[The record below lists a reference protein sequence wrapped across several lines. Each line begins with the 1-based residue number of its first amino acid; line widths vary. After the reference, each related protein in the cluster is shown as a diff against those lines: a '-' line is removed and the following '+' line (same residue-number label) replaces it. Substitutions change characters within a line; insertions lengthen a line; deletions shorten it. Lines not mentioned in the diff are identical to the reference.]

1 MCCWEDATI
10 AGGSN
15 THTTVS
21 NLAKGY
27 RKKATKLYTAFKDKV
42 NEFSWVDDI
51 DDEDITSSG
60 RENLIPLDIG
70 RGYGAHMASDGGYEA
85 ATITRAMNE
94 GSFSFVHGNA
104 RFFISTQAKAFD
116 QRAKE
121 AQLVRQIK
129 YQSKK
134 SLEALARRVGLQF
147 YGTSNG
153 YVCETTT
160 NATNATQTLT
170 LADGFGDSTIDGG
183 AYLSSLFEVGDRIG
197 LVASSA
203 LVTDGL
209 GVITDTTTVAGEI
222 IATFDG
228 AVDVDANDNV
238 VFANAVTD
246 TTITATD
253 FGKWPVGLL
262 EIITASSVHGLA
274 TSSEANWAAAVNNTS
289 GGRFSYVKLKNLRN
303 QIANGGGKLTDVVW
317 SQGVENDVEAG
328 ERAARIYDSSAM
340 DLDGSIRAKGI
351 TFRTSDLVPPEH
363 VFAFDR
369 SGWGK
374 KLLTDK
380 PAEDGM
386 LDFGDLHKAEDRAGW
401 KGGFDLIWALV
412 CRSRKKFGRYADLTE
427 Q

>member
-1 MCCWEDATI
+1 M
-10 AGGSN
+10 AGASN

-21 NLAKGY
+21 TLAKGY

-51 DDEDITSSG
+51 DDEEISASG

-70 RGYGAHMASDGGYEA
+70 RGYGAHMVTDSGNEA
-85 ATITRAMNE
+85 RTITRAMNE
-94 GSFSFVHGNA
+94 GSFGFVHANS
-104 RFFISTQAKAFD
+104 RFFISTLAKAFD
-116 QRAKE
+116 QGQKE
-121 AQLVRQIK
+121 AQIIRQIK

-147 YGTSNG
+147 YGSSNG
-153 YVCETTT
+153 YVCESTT
-160 NATNATQTLT
+160 NTTAVTITLT
-170 LADGFGDSTIDGG
+170 LADGFGDATIDGA
-183 AYLSSLFEVGDRIG
+183 AYLGQLFEVGDRVG
-197 LVASSA
+197 LVRSSA
-203 LVTDGL
+203 LVTNAL
-209 GVITDTTTVAGEI
+209 GAVSDNTTVPGEMI
-222 IATFDG
+222 VVFDG
-228 AVDVDANDNV
+228 SVDADANDNV

-274 TSSEANWAAAVNNTS
+274 TSSEANWSAAVNNTS

-303 QIANGGGKLTDVVW
+303 QIANGGRKMTDVVW

-340 DLDGSIRAKGI
+340 DLDGSIKAKGI
-351 TFRTSDLVPPEH
+351 TFRSSDLTPPEH
-363 VFAFDR
+363 VFGFDR
-369 SGWGK
+369 SAWGK
-374 KLLTDK
+374 KILTEK
-380 PAEDGM
+380 PSEDGM
-386 LDFGDLHKAEDRAGW
+386 LDFGDLYKAEDRAGW
-401 KGGFDLIWALV
+401 KGGFELIYALV
-412 CRSRKKFGRYADLTE
+412 CRSRKGFGRYADLTE

>member
-1 MCCWEDATI
+1 M

-21 NLAKGY
+21 TLEKGY

-42 NEFSWVDDI
+42 DEFSWLDDI
-51 DDEDITSSG
+51 DDEEIQASG

-70 RGYGAHMASDGGYEA
+70 RGYGAHMVTDGGNEA
-85 ATITRAMNE
+85 RTITRAMNE
-94 GSFSFVHGNA
+94 GSFSFVQANA
-104 RFFISTQAKAFD
+104 RFFISTLAKAFD
-116 QRAKE
+116 QGQKE
-121 AQLVRQIK
+121 AQIVRQIK

-147 YGTSNG
+147 YGFSTG
-153 YVCETTT
+153 YVCESTT
-160 NATNATQTLT
+160 NATTTTQTLT
-170 LADGFGDSTIDGG
+170 LNDGFGDSTIDG
-183 AYLSSLFEVGDRIG
+183 ASYLGGLFEDGDRIG
-197 LVASSA
+197 MIRSTS

-209 GVITDTTTVAGEI
+209 GEVVDNTTVAGELI
-222 IATFDG
+222 VVFDG
-228 AVDVDANDNV
+228 SVDVNAADNI

-253 FGKWPVGLL
+253 YNKWPVGLL
-262 EIITASSVHGLA
+262 DICTSSSVHGLA
-274 TSSEANWAAAVNNTS
+274 TSSEPNWAAAVNNTS
-289 GGRFSYVKLKNLRN
+289 GGRFSYVKLKNIRN
-303 QIANGGGKLTDVVW
+303 QIKNKSGGKLTDVIW

-340 DLDGSIRAKGI
+340 DLDGSIKAKGV

-363 VFAFDR
+363 VFGFDR

-386 LDFGDLHKAEDRAGW
+386 LDFGDLYKAEDRAGW
-401 KGGFDLIWALV
+401 KGGFDLIYALV
-412 CRSRKKFGRYADLTE
+412 CRSRGKFARYADLTE

>member
-1 MCCWEDATI
+1 M

-21 NLAKGY
+21 TLAKGY

-51 DDEDITSSG
+51 DDEEIQSSG

-70 RGYGAHMASDGGYEA
+70 RGYGAHMVSDGGNEA
-85 ATITRAMNE
+85 VTLTRAMNE
-94 GSFSFVHGNA
+94 GSFSFVQANS
-104 RFFISTQAKAFD
+104 RFFISTLAKAFD

-121 AQLVRQIK
+121 AQIIRQIK

-134 SLEALARRVGLQF
+134 ALEALARRVGLQF

-153 YVCETTT
+153 YVAENGT
-160 NATNATQTLT
+160 NATTTTQTVT
-170 LADGFGDSTIDGG
+170 MTDGFGDATIDGA
-183 AYLSSLFEVGDRIG
+183 AYLQSLFEVGDRIG
-197 LVASSA
+197 IIRASA
-203 LVTDGL
+203 LVSNGL
-209 GVITDTTTVAGEI
+209 GVISDNSTVAGEMI
-222 IATFDG
+222 VVFDG
-228 AVDVDANDNV
+228 SVDLDAADNI

-253 FGKWPVGLL
+253 FGKWPVGL
-262 EIITASSVHGLA
+262 IDICASTSVHGLSSA
-274 TSSEANWAAAVNNTS
+274 TEANWAAAVNNTS

-303 QIANGGGKLTDVVW
+303 QISNKSGGKMSDVVW
-317 SQGVENDVEAG
+317 AQGVENDVEAG
-328 ERAARIYDSSAM
+328 ERAARVYDSSAM
-340 DLDGSIRAKGI
+340 DLDGSIKAKGI

-374 KLLTDK
+374 KILTDK
-380 PAEDGM
+380 PSEDGM
-386 LDFGDLHKAEDRAGW
+386 LDFGDLYKAEDRAGW
-401 KGGFDLIWALV
+401 KGGFDLVYALV
-412 CRSRKKFGRYADLTE
+412 CRARGKFGRYCDLTE